1 MKTSINKL
9 DKNTINAKKKLFFI
23 LLYLKNFYKNKTY
36 IIKGIKIFRSI
47 HCIIFKTKYKL
58 F

>member
-9 DKNTINAKKKLFFI
+9 DKNTTNGKKKLFFI
-23 LLYLKNFYKNKTY
+23 LLCLKTFYKNETY
-36 IIKGIKIFRSI
+36 ILKDIKIFRS
-47 HCIIFKTKYKL
+47 HRIIFKTKYQL